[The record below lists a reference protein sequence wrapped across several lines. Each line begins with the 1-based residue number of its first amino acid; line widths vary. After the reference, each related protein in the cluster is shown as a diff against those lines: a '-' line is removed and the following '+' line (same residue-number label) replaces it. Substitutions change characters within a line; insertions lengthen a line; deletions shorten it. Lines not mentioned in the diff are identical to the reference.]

1 MSTPGIHA
9 ITPRD
14 FVLARLVLKGGE
26 GRSRGQYAGDL
37 KSVLPLETAKAAI
50 EELVREG
57 VLEDDNKIALS
68 RAGAAKA
75 KSQFGERPRSPSY
88 FDNVV
93 VPAMALGISPKG
105 EAATRLAR
113 GENLR
118 AAVLTQLYALPLDI
132 NRVTM
137 SQAVA
142 TLAVR
147 ALAGVAAPST
157 TPETSQFARGLGD
170 LSELSALR
178 SALAKLALS
187 TASAKRPDDAG
198 SDASLK
204 AFAERVKQLASA
216 TVTPPFSHK
225 AAISQ
230 LYDAYGR
237 NFSDAGGLDAFK
249 ARLLAAHNASFID
262 LLPLDDP
269 KSLDPQTRARSE
281 IKTERRN
288 LHFVDR
294 RA

>member
-1 MSTPGIHA
+1 
-9 ITPRD
+9 
-14 FVLARLVLKGGE
+14 V
-26 GRSRGQYAGDL
+26 
-37 KSVLPLETAKAAI
+37 AI

-75 KSQFGERPRSPSY
+75 KSQFGERPRERSY

-93 VPAMALGISPKG
+93 LPAMALGISPKG

-142 TLAVR
+142 ALAVR
-147 ALAGVAAPST
+147 ALAGVASPST
-157 TPETSQFARGLGD
+157 TPEISRAACGIGD

-187 TASAKRPDDAG
+187 IASAKQVCKAGPDPD
-198 SDASLK
+198 LR
-204 AFAERVKQLASA
+204 AFAERVKQLAAA
-216 TVTPPFSHK
+216 TATPPFSHK

-237 NFSDAGGLDAFK
+237 KFSDAGGLDAFK
-249 ARLLAAHNASFID
+249 ARLLAAHNASLID

-269 KSLDPQTRARSE
+269 KSLDAQTRARSE
-281 IKTERRN
+281 IKTGRKD